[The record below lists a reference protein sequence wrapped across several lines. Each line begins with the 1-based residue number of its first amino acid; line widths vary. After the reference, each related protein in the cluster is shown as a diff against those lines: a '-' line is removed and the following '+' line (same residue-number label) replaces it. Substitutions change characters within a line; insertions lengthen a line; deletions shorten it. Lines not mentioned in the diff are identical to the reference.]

1 MADFRA
7 FAVSGLLP
15 ICMAETDAEL
25 AAISEP
31 VSPFSPPPTPG
42 DIEKGENPA
51 PDSEGS
57 LQPSDPNA
65 LPETPGE
72 QGAEGAEG
80 QEGAAADTESDEQNE
95 QPQDEA
101 ADAEDTSTEEAVP
114 TEEVPQY
121 TEETQVPEPP
131 LTEPPEPEGLGFVP
145 ALLIGALAGCLVGA
159 GICWIISRLRGKGR
173 ASKNGRNKLQV
184 VTLQVVGARENQQ
197 DSLAATDP
205 ELYSEQ
211 GVLLCVADGMG
222 GLRNGGMVSRT
233 AVSTV
238 MSKFAV
244 LDKTDPERMIAALV
258 QSATSA
264 VNMVLS
270 PDYGSGGTTLLIG
283 FVKDG
288 LFYYAAVGDSR
299 ICLYRDGKLIHL
311 NRPHVFEDE
320 LLLRYINGEISY
332 DSARNYEKRGALTS
346 YLGMGKLKY
355 ADIPAYHIPIRSGD
369 RFVLMSDGIF
379 NTLSDEEI
387 AGIIGGRSDNVPA
400 MLNREIEKKHTRFQD
415 NYSAVV
421 LAVD

>member
-1 MADFRA
+1 MADFSE
-7 FAVSGLLP
+7 FTVSGLLP
-15 ICMAETDAEL
+15 ICMAETGADSPAV
-25 AAISEP
+25 SEP
-31 VSPFSPPPTPG
+31 DPPFLPPPKPG
-42 DIEKGENPA
+42 EIGEEENPN

-65 LPETPGE
+65 PQPVEGE
-72 QGAEGAEG
+72 DGEDG
-80 QEGAAADTESDEQNE
+80 QEGAPADTGSDEQ
-95 QPQDEA
+95 DEESQGEVSG
-101 ADAEDTSTEEAVP
+101 DEETSTEEAVP
-114 TEEVPQY
+114 TEELPEL
-121 TEETQVPEPP
+121 TEETQTPEPLP
-131 LTEPPEPEGLGFVP
+131 VEPPEPAGLGFVP
-145 ALLIGALAGCLVGA
+145 GLLIGALAGCLLGA
-159 GICWIISRLRGKGR
+159 GIAWLVSKLRGKGR
-173 ASKNGRNKLQV
+173 TSKKGADKMQV
-184 VTLQVVGARENQQ
+184 VTLQGVGARENQQ
-197 DSLAATDP
+197 DSLAASDP
-205 ELYSEQ
+205 ELYAEQ

-244 LDKTDPERMIAALV
+244 LDKKDPDRMIAALV

-270 PDYGSGGTTLLIG
+270 PDYGSGGTTLLLG
-283 FVKDG
+283 YAKDG
-288 LFYYAAVGDSR
+288 VFYFAAVGDSR

-332 DSARNYEKRGALTS
+332 DSARKYEKRGALTS

-355 ADIPAYHIPIRSGD
+355 ADVPAYHFPIQSGD
-369 RFVLMSDGIF
+369 RFILMSDGIF

-387 AGIIGGRSDNVPA
+387 AEIVGGPCKSVPA